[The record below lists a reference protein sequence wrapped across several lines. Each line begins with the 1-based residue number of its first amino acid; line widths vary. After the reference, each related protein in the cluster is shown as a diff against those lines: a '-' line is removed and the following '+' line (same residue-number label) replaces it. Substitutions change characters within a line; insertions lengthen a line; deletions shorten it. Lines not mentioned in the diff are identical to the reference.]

1 MHDVIYPSL
10 QYHKEKFCFPKNLP
24 CFTYSTLTTT
34 TIPPPNPWRPLIYLL
49 SLVLPFPKCHVA
61 GIIHCV
67 VFSAWLISL
76 SAMISRFFH
85 VVWGHFFYCQIIP
98 IAWIYHNSFVHLP
111 IGGYLGCF
119 LLLAFMNKVSLNIFM
134 QIFMWT

>member
-49 SLVLPFPKCHVA
+49 SLVLPFPKCHIV
-61 GIIHCV
+61 GIIKYVTFSGWFLPLSNIHLRFLHVFLWLDSFQVLVITIHCIQ
-67 VFSAWLISL
+67 FTALCKLLESL
-76 SAMISRFFH
+76 SLMF
-85 VVWGHFFYCQIIP
+85 
-98 IAWIYHNSFVHLP
+98 
-111 IGGYLGCF
+111 
-119 LLLAFMNKVSLNIFM
+119 
-134 QIFMWT
+134 